1 MSLDPHARRFLD
13 LLAANRRGSMPL
25 AHLERRRAF
34 QSLAR
39 MMSGDDVRVGAV
51 TNTSIPGPAGPLA
64 IRIYTPAAKQDR
76 VSAGMVYF
84 HGGGW
89 VIGSLVTHDGI
100 CARLAEASNCR
111 IVAVDYRLAPEH
123 KFPCAIE
130 DAIAATQFVAANAAA
145 FGIDPSR
152 LAIGGDSAG
161 ANIAAVVCQWV
172 KHACKRTL
180 ALQALFCPVMDALG
194 DTDSRRAFA
203 EGYFLD
209 KSTME
214 EDLLLYCSRGVAYDD
229 PRLSP
234 LRAAD
239 FSGLPP
245 AHIHTAECDPVRD
258 EGKSY
263 AEKLVAAGVPVTYRC
278 HAGMIHHFYGMTG
291 VIPAANVALRDAAI
305 SIGRALA

>member
-1 MSLDPHARRFLD
+1 MSLDPHAKRFLD
-13 LLAANRRGSMPL
+13 LLAAVRGGLTLPTP
-25 AHLERRRAF
+25 LERRRAF
-34 QSLAR
+34 QSLTR
-39 MMSGDDVRVGAV
+39 MTGGDDVPVGAV
-51 TNTSIPGPAGPLA
+51 ENMSISGPGGPVA
-64 IRIYTPAAKQDR
+64 IRVYTPAAKMGR
-76 VSAGMVYF
+76 ISAGMVYF

-89 VIGSLVTHDGI
+89 VIGDLDTYDGI
-100 CARLAEASNCR
+100 CARLAEASSCR

-123 KFPCAIE
+123 KFPSAIE
-130 DAIAATQFVAANAAA
+130 DSIAVMQFVAANAAA

-172 KHACKRTL
+172 KRVGGPTP
-180 ALQALFCPVMDALG
+180 ALQVLFCPVMDALG

-209 KSTME
+209 KPTMD
-214 EDLLLYCSRGVAYDD
+214 EDLLLYCPPGLDYHD

-239 FSGLPP
+239 FSRLPP
-245 AHIHTAECDPVRD
+245 AHIHTAEYDPVRD
-258 EGKSY
+258 EGQAY
-263 AEKLVAAGVPVTYRC
+263 AEKLVAAGVPVVYNC

-291 VIPAANVALRDAAI
+291 VIPAADVALRGAAV

>member
-1 MSLDPHARRFLD
+1 MSLDPQAKRFLD
-13 LLAANRRGSMPL
+13 LLAAAARGLTPP
-25 AHLERRRAF
+25 APLERRRTF

-39 MMSGDDVRVGAV
+39 MTGGDDVPVGAV
-51 TNTSIPGPAGPLA
+51 ENMSIPGPGGPVA
-64 IRIYTPAAKQDR
+64 IRIYTPAAKMDR
-76 VSAGMVYF
+76 ISPGMVYF

-89 VIGSLVTHDGI
+89 VIGDLDTHHGI
-100 CARLAEASNCR
+100 CARLAEGSGCR

-123 KFPCAIE
+123 KFPSAIE
-130 DAIAATQFVAANAAA
+130 DSISAVQFVAANAAA
-145 FGIDPSR
+145 FGIDPCR

-161 ANIAAVVCQWV
+161 ANIAAVVCQW
-172 KHACKRTL
+172 AKRAGGPAL

-209 KSTME
+209 KSTMD
-214 EDLLLYCSRGVAYDD
+214 EDLLLYCPPGLDYGD

-245 AHIHTAECDPVRD
+245 AHIHTAEYDPVRD
-258 EGKSY
+258 EGQAY
-263 AEKLVAAGVPVTYRC
+263 AEKLVSAGVAVTYTC

-291 VIPAANVALRDAAI
+291 VIPAADVALRAAAL